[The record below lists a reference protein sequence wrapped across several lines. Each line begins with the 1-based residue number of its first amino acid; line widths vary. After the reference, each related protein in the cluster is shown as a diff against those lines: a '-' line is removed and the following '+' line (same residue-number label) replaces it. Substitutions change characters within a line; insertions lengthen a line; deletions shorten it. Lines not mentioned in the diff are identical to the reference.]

1 MSKTLPTTFKF
12 SSTTS
17 VPIFGGFSV
26 LTMTFREG
34 VTFETLPNLC
44 KRNSPLEKH
53 VRDRNSL
60 FKAFWMVYKPKG
72 QDSHFTVENFLNKKC
87 G

>member
-1 MSKTLPTTFKF
+1 MGPIISKTLPTTFKF

-17 VPIFGGFSV
+17 KPIFGGFSV
-26 LTMTFREG
+26 FTTMFRDG

-53 VRDRNSL
+53 VGNRNSL
-60 FKAFWMVYKPKG
+60 YKV
-72 QDSHFTVENFLNKKC
+72 F
-87 G
+87 